1 MQCCKLDQKYDEAN
15 MEEVNMQC
23 CIEVDISLHNQ
34 RNTNIIYGI
43 KKSKVD
49 AGSTTS
55 VRKLA

>member
-1 MQCCKLDQKYDEAN
+1 

-34 RNTNIIYGI
+34 RNTNIIYGV
-43 KKSKVD
+43 KKSKAN